1 MTADLPP
8 TPESLTRHIVIT
20 VDRTSPAPHDVEVWV
35 DGGDLDIIALRAYLE
50 VALLQLEAGDD
61 DDTDDDTEDA

>member
-1 MTADLPP
+1 MSADLPP

-50 VALLQLEAGDD
+50 VALLQLEADSDD
-61 DDTDDDTEDA
+61 DADADDADD